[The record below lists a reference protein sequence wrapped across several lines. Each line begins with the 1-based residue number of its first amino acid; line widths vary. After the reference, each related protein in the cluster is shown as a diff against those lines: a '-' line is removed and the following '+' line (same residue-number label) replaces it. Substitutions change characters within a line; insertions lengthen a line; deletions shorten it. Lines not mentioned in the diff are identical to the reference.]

1 MTCDSCSTVLM
12 AGSTAHHGAVSTLPR
27 TAATGAIVRRRSRM
41 SGGPTS
47 PAWMMS
53 ELPAS
58 ASSASGRRRPCVSEI
73 TPIGYSGGMMR
84 RFASTISSSHPLRA
98 YIVAL
103 GLVAAAAARDASAQD
118 STLKAERVVPFV
130 TGKTATLDAKVGPV
144 LIQTVAFSDRGRG
157 TGSGLPGIGRPTP
170 PETSTTIRAH
180 FVAENPSAD
189 EWEVT
194 FTLELLDK
202 AGKLI
207 DRVVKKGKWE
217 GRSKP

>member
-1 MTCDSCSTVLM
+1 M
-12 AGSTAHHGAVSTLPR
+12 
-27 TAATGAIVRRRSRM
+27 
-41 SGGPTS
+41 
-47 PAWMMS
+47 
-53 ELPAS
+53 
-58 ASSASGRRRPCVSEI
+58 
-73 TPIGYSGGMMR
+73 
-84 RFASTISSSHPLRA
+84 
-98 YIVAL
+98 
-103 GLVAAAAARDASAQD
+103 
-118 STLKAERVVPFV
+118 PFV

-202 AGKLI
+202 AGQLI

-217 GRSKP
+217 GRSKPFDIDHPILAYVVPAIAEVRIKLEGRLD